1 MADLR
6 LPSGAYLIRGKKSAA
21 DACLDVQDRRVTI
34 AEQDLQR
41 RRERQIWWVEA
52 LYDYEDDMEEGA
64 VYSIQSI
71 SDQEALDSNGW
82 RGFGLD
88 VVTYDRNGQA
98 WQKWR
103 IKRVVDD
110 DEGEFYNIISHFDGG
125 ALSTSLH
132 GSRIRGKKFVPESHY
147 QRWEF
152 TIPLVPI
159 PPGWIQIRSAPI
171 DGRQLLL
178 QQEYST
184 SPPFLGP
191 EIDPSCPL
199 SKRTN
204 WGSQW
209 TFLLVDRND
218 GSSQNYWLIKNRLTG
233 GFLGYRVQVYKNGR
247 EINVGA
253 GWTTRDGIEEHWD
266 IVFWMLK
273 MHGDGFWSI
282 GNKSNETVLESYTFS
297 GGVGVRA
304 EKKGGEKNDR
314 WKWELV

>member
-1 MADLR
+1 MTLR
-6 LPSGAYLIRGKKSAA
+6 AYLIQNKKTAA

-110 DEGEFYNIISHFDGG
+110 DEGEYYNIIVSINAGN
-125 ALSTSLH
+125 S
-132 GSRIRGKKFVPESHY
+132 P
-147 QRWEF
+147 F

-159 PPGWIQIRSAPI
+159 SPGWIQIRSAPI

-184 SPPFLGP
+184 SPP
-191 EIDPSCPL
+191 
-199 SKRTN
+199 KRAN

-209 TFLLVDRND
+209 TFLLVDKND
-218 GSSQNYWLIKNRLTG
+218 GSSQNYWL
-233 GFLGYRVQVYKNGR
+233 
-247 EINVGA
+247 
-253 GWTTRDGIEEHWD
+253 
-266 IVFWMLK
+266 
-273 MHGDGFWSI
+273 
-282 GNKSNETVLESYTFS
+282 
-297 GGVGVRA
+297 
-304 EKKGGEKNDR
+304 
-314 WKWELV
+314 